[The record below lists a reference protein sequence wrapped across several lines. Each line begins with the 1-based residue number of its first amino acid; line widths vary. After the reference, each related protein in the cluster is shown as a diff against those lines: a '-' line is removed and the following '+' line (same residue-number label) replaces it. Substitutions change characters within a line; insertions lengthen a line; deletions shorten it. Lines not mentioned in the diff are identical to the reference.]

1 MLHLSAAV
9 DQPSAYDA
17 ASYLTLV
24 RLAERGGLDFVT
36 LEDSFARP
44 GPDALAVLA
53 RLAPATSRIGLVP
66 TVTTTHTEP
75 FHVQAAVATL
85 DWVSRGRAGWRI
97 DVSSTEGE
105 ARLFG
110 RRQAAPPDALWQ
122 EAGEVADVAA
132 MLWDSWEDDAEI
144 RDVPTGRFV
153 DRDKLHHVDF
163 RGTSFSVKG
172 PSIVPRPPQGHPVRV
187 VDATDGAA
195 RGTAARYADVALVR
209 AAGVPQAAAV
219 RAALR
224 RRGTAERR
232 PRSDRGRTGGVRRAQ
247 AGRAGARRRMGRK
260 GLRPRRPRPAGV
272 PRHRGHTVRSAL
284 VGAGALHAVR
294 RAADRARAER
304 GRGRARARA
313 RRRSDVRARR
323 TGADAEGRGPGR
335 RLAVGGFRR
344 YDERRRQ
351 LPVPVPVPLRAGRRR
366 PYDGR
371 LQPGAAAALRLRRP
385 LHLPVPAAREHPGRR
400 RRRGGAQPGPVSGR
414 FTRTAKVLQSLTA
427 ERRPC
432 AYRPLG
438 RILPL
443 SACQG
448 HGVFEIRT
456 AGPLTA
462 PHGPRPHAGPRLP
475 LGGNET

>member
-97 DVSSTEGE
+97 DVSTTEGE

-110 RRQAAPPDALWQ
+110 RRHAASAGELWQ

-132 MLWDSWEDDAEI
+132 RLWDSWEDDAEI
-144 RDVPTGRFV
+144 RDVATGRFI

-187 VDATDGAA
+187 VDATDAPA
-195 RGTAARYADVALVR
+195 RRTAARYADVALVR
-209 AAGVPQAAAV
+209 ASSALQAAAARDQLRSMAADFGRHPGQLRILAGLLV
-219 RAALR
+219 DLGDGEHAAEPGHGGGGPRQTPQGPLYRGGPVDLAELIATWHGEGIVDGFHLTPVEPLRDLERLVNGTVALLQHRGLFRTFYPGSSLREHLGLARAVNQYA
-224 RRGTAERR
+224 T
-232 PRSDRGRTGGVRRAQ
+232 TGVRHE
-247 AGRAGARRRMGRK
+247 
-260 GLRPRRPRPAGV
+260 P
-272 PRHRGHTVRSAL
+272 
-284 VGAGALHAVR
+284 
-294 RAADRARAER
+294 
-304 GRGRARARA
+304 
-313 RRRSDVRARR
+313 
-323 TGADAEGRGPGR
+323 
-335 RLAVGGFRR
+335 
-344 YDERRRQ
+344 
-351 LPVPVPVPLRAGRRR
+351 
-366 PYDGR
+366 
-371 LQPGAAAALRLRRP
+371 
-385 LHLPVPAAREHPGRR
+385 
-400 RRRGGAQPGPVSGR
+400 
-414 FTRTAKVLQSLTA
+414 
-427 ERRPC
+427 
-432 AYRPLG
+432 
-438 RILPL
+438 
-443 SACQG
+443 
-448 HGVFEIRT
+448 
-456 AGPLTA
+456 
-462 PHGPRPHAGPRLP
+462 
-475 LGGNET
+475 

>member
-36 LEDSFARP
+36 LGDGFARP

-110 RRQAAPPDALWQ
+110 RRQADPPDALWQ
-122 EAGEVADVAA
+122 EAGEVADAA
-132 MLWDSWEDDAEI
+132 AKLWDSWEDDAEI
-144 RDVPTGRFV
+144 RDVPTGRFI

-209 AAGVPQAAAV
+209 AASAPQAAAV
-219 RAALR
+219 REQLRSMAADFGRHPDQLR
-224 RRGTAERR
+224 VLAGLLVDLGDGEHAAEPGHGGGGPRQTPQGPLYRGGPVDLAELIATWHGEGIVDGFHLTPAEPLRDLERLVNGTVALLQHRGLFRTFYPGSSLREHLGLAR
-232 PRSDRGRTGGVRRAQ
+232 PVNQYATTGVRHE
-247 AGRAGARRRMGRK
+247 
-260 GLRPRRPRPAGV
+260 P
-272 PRHRGHTVRSAL
+272 
-284 VGAGALHAVR
+284 
-294 RAADRARAER
+294 
-304 GRGRARARA
+304 
-313 RRRSDVRARR
+313 
-323 TGADAEGRGPGR
+323 
-335 RLAVGGFRR
+335 
-344 YDERRRQ
+344 
-351 LPVPVPVPLRAGRRR
+351 
-366 PYDGR
+366 
-371 LQPGAAAALRLRRP
+371 
-385 LHLPVPAAREHPGRR
+385 
-400 RRRGGAQPGPVSGR
+400 
-414 FTRTAKVLQSLTA
+414 
-427 ERRPC
+427 
-432 AYRPLG
+432 
-438 RILPL
+438 
-443 SACQG
+443 
-448 HGVFEIRT
+448 
-456 AGPLTA
+456 
-462 PHGPRPHAGPRLP
+462 
-475 LGGNET
+475 